1 MGLVVVKGVVL
12 FGYRLISIKS
22 WIIKY
27 LYGVKIIFVFDLMV
41 YDFRKWCI
49 IDGVDW
55 CKNVFSFFMKLGI
68 LVEINYEVEKKY

>member
-41 YDFRKWCI
+41 YDFKKWCI

-55 CKNVFSFFMKLGI
+55 CKNVFSFFMKFGI

>member
-41 YDFRKWCI
+41 YDFKKWCI

-68 LVEINYEVEKKY
+68 

>member
-1 MGLVVVKGVVL
+1 MGWVVVKGVVL

-41 YDFRKWCI
+41 YDFKKWCI

>member
-12 FGYRLISIKS
+12 FGYRLLSIKS

-41 YDFRKWCI
+41 YDFKKWCI

>member
-12 FGYRLISIKS
+12 FGYKLISIKS

>member
-41 YDFRKWCI
+41 YDFKKWCI

>member
-1 MGLVVVKGVVL
+1 MGLVIVKGVVL

-41 YDFRKWCI
+41 YDFKKWCI

>member
-27 LYGVKIIFVFDLMV
+27 LYGVKIIFMFDLMV
-41 YDFRKWCI
+41 YDFKKWCI

>member
-41 YDFRKWCI
+41 YDFKKWCI

-68 LVEINYEVEKKY
+68 LGEINYEVEKKY